1 MLAIRVA
8 CSGCPDETYVLV
20 EKIDDV
26 DHLFCDCDYSYIV
39 LSVSEALAI

>member
-20 EKIDDV
+20 EMIEDV
-26 DHLFCDCDYSYIV
+26 DQLFCDCDYSYVV
-39 LSVSEALAI
+39 LSISEAVAV